1 MKKITII
8 TPENIEVEYVL
19 AEVASRVASAFVDML
34 IQGLLIMPLVIA
46 ILLMTKY
53 AEAFMS
59 IYYGWVIGISLLI
72 LFLIIYGYF
81 IVMELSM
88 NGQTIG
94 KKIFKL
100 RTIRKNGQS
109 LTLKHSAI
117 RNLSRLFIDMY
128 GIGIVLIFFSKECNR
143 VGDYLASTI
152 VVIEENRTRPI
163 TLESLEKTNQHFNY
177 YISREEAE
185 LLRDYSERKNK
196 MENYSDLQREL
207 KLHFTRKFEALGI
220 LEEWE
225 NFIKEL

>member
-109 LTLKHSAI
+109 
-117 RNLSRLFIDMY
+117 
-128 GIGIVLIFFSKECNR
+128 
-143 VGDYLASTI
+143 
-152 VVIEENRTRPI
+152 
-163 TLESLEKTNQHFNY
+163 
-177 YISREEAE
+177 
-185 LLRDYSERKNK
+185 
-196 MENYSDLQREL
+196 
-207 KLHFTRKFEALGI
+207 
-220 LEEWE
+220 
-225 NFIKEL
+225 